1 MKGIKLT
8 ILFINL
14 IGLVYALVTKNY
26 QYSIYLFL
34 LFLYFLFVFHKG
46 DNYDKLDFFGQR
58 ANLASNIVMLLFII
72 AICRLINIQIFN
84 KELYESKIERQS
96 EALIISMGS
105 RGEVIDSTGKSLAYN
120 VTTYTMAID
129 PSKIYDNEAGLK
141 ALNDILNLK
150 AIINKKVKKQE
161 VLESVNDSTAT
172 TKKYRMIAKD
182 ISEDEKE
189 EIEGIMKKYKLRKN
203 EIFFTGD
210 FQRIYP
216 RKDIYQNLVG
226 FVGENSSSKDKK
238 GLFGIENAYD
248 SYLRGRAL
256 RKKIRVDRQR
266 RRVIP
271 TSNSEIQKK
280 IDGKNV
286 HLTID
291 NDINFVLNEEIKRKF
306 DETNAEAAFGVV
318 MDPNNGKILGT
329 ASFYKNKSL
338 SIRNGVFQDQVEPGS
353 IFKPII
359 MSAALNEKFFT
370 KDTDFNIGD
379 GTITKY
385 NHTIKETTKSL
396 HGVITASDII
406 RRSSNT
412 GMVLV
417 GDHFSNEL
425 FEKYLKDFGLYEIT
439 GVDFPNE
446 RKPFTV
452 PYKKWDRLKKSTMS
466 FGQGIA
472 MTPIQMAAS
481 FSAVI
486 NGGTLYRPY
495 LVEKIEAED
504 GVVIRRNVPKPIR
517 RVITKET
524 SDIMREILEQSVDSG
539 TGTRAKVEG
548 YKIGGKTGTGQVP
561 GTRGGYLANDY
572 LASFIGFFPVENPK
586 YVILVMVLKPNGK
599 TINEKYGG
607 SVAAPV
613 FGEIVKRITKIKSIF
628 NNDGSDSIVTSIKP
642 PTIEE
647 ILGKNTK
654 IELTGVMPNLT
665 GYSPKE
671 VIYNFEGNHVEV
683 EVEGAG
689 LIVDQDP
696 KPGTPMENIK
706 KIKLILKENVSGIEK
721 VPNNTI
727 TNANKAETTNITTK
741 PVLENDTITNS
752 ATANTDSNNGTA
764 TISTRP
770 STSNANTNTNTS
782 SPTSTGS
789 TATKP
794 TTNRGSSSTTTNT
807 TTTTKPVTT
816 GNSTG
821 SSKPTTKPTTS
832 TATNGGQITVT
843 ETVVEGNRNTNSG
856 ANNGGVN
863 YGRQVGKYKEIII
876 DSQN

>member
-8 ILFINL
+8 VLFINL
-14 IGLVYALVTKNY
+14 IGLVFALVTQNY

-34 LFLYFLFVFHKG
+34 FFLYFLFVFHKG

-58 ANLASNIVMLLFII
+58 ANLASNIVMLLFLI
-72 AICRLINIQIFN
+72 ATCRLINIQIFN

-96 EALIISMGS
+96 EALVISMGS

-141 ALNDILNLK
+141 ALNDILDLK
-150 AIINKKVKKQE
+150 SITNKKIKKQE

-189 EIEGIMKKYKLRKN
+189 EIEGIMKKYRLRKN
-203 EIFFTGD
+203 EIFFAGD

-216 RKDIYQNLVG
+216 KKDIYQNLVG

-238 GLFGIENAYD
+238 GLFGVENAYD
-248 SYLRGRAL
+248 SYLRRRAL

-291 NDINFVLNEEIKRKF
+291 SDINFVLNEEIKKKF
-306 DETNAEAAFGVV
+306 DETSAEAAFGIV

-359 MSAALNEKFFT
+359 MSAALNEKFFN
-370 KDTDFNIGD
+370 KDTNFDIGN

-396 HGVITASDII
+396 HGVITAADVI

-417 GDHFSNEL
+417 GDYFTNEL
-425 FEKYLKDFGLYEIT
+425 FEKYLRDFGLYDIT

-472 MTPIQMAAS
+472 ITPVQMASS
-481 FSAVI
+481 FSALV

-504 GVVIRRNVPKPIR
+504 GVVIRRNVPKPIK

-524 SDIMREILEQSVDSG
+524 SDTMREILENAVNSG

-548 YKIGGKTGTGQVP
+548 YRIGGKTGTGQVP
-561 GTRGGYLANDY
+561 GARGGYLANDY
-572 LASFIGFFPVENPK
+572 LASFVGFFPVESPK
-586 YVILVMVLKPNGK
+586 YVILIMVLKPNGK

-628 NNDGSDSIVTSIKP
+628 NNDDSDNIVTSIKP

-647 ILGKNTK
+647 ILGKNNK

-689 LIVDQDP
+689 LIVDQEP
-696 KPGTPMENIK
+696 KPGTPMENVK
-706 KIKLILKENVSGIEK
+706 KIKLILKENVNGIEK
-721 VPNNTI
+721 VPNNIGVTPSETELTSEPSGA
-727 TNANKAETTNITTK
+727 TNTDIGSNNNPPKPTETTNTSASGSPSTGTTK
-741 PVLENDTITNS
+741 PTSTDNPSTTNKTKPVTTS
-752 ATANTDSNNGTA
+752 NQTTTGNTL
-764 TISTRP
+764 TRP
-770 STSNANTNTNTS
+770 TTSN
-782 SPTSTGS
+782 
-789 TATKP
+789 
-794 TTNRGSSSTTTNT
+794 
-807 TTTTKPVTT
+807 TTTTKPANTGTSTT
-816 GNSTG
+816 
-821 SSKPTTKPTTS
+821 TTKPSTSTTS
-832 TATNGGQITVT
+832 NSSQITVT
-843 ETVVEGNRNTNSG
+843 ETVVDGNRTPSTGSSSN
-856 ANNGGVN
+856 GVN

-876 DSQN
+876 DNQN